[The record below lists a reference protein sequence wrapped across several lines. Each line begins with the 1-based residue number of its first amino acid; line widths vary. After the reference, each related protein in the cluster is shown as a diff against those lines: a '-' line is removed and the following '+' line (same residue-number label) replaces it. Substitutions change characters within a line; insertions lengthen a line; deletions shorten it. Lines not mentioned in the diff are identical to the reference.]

1 MLALFVVQAVP
12 VAATP
17 LEQEQIFEVHIRLA
31 AEEQA
36 VVSLVPALHPD
47 RHAVQVFPVL

>member
-1 MLALFVVQAVP
+1 MLAPFVVQAVP

-17 LEQEQIFEVHIRLA
+17 LEQEQEFEAQTRFA

-36 VVSLVPALHPD
+36 VVSLVPAPQAD
-47 RHAVQVFPVL
+47 

>member
-17 LEQEQIFEVHIRLA
+17 FVQEQIFVAEVA
-31 AEEQA
+31 DT
-36 VVSLVPALHPD
+36 PAKNNNN
-47 RHAVQVFPVL
+47 VQVFIFL